1 MRVSDF
7 MKDGRQQSANRLRE
21 IRMNMGESQEQFA
34 EYLDM
39 SLSAYK
45 KIESAENGISVRV
58 LRKLKERF
66 NISSDYL
73 LYGDYKDIDNAMDVI
88 QNCTEADKMKILLRL
103 TQYFVGDKKKIYV
116 EAKQLKEEKAFSELL
131 KEILNIE

>member
-1 MRVSDF
+1 MSDF
-7 MKDGRQQSANRLRE
+7 LKDGRQESANRLRE
-21 IRMNMGESQEQFA
+21 IRINMGESQEQFA

-73 LYGDYKDIDNAMDVI
+73 LYGDYKNIDNAMDVI
-88 QNCTEADKMKILLRL
+88 QNCTESDKMKILLRL

-116 EAKQLKEEKAFSELL
+116 ESKQTEENKEVSKVLKDVF
-131 KEILNIE
+131 NIE